1 MWHCVSDMETVLPRP
16 KQLQTIVLLLISPM
30 FMAFLS
36 KACFFFSFDSLNFC
50 RLFSRV
56 KKVREK
62 TTKGT
67 SSRMRDPSDIS

>member
-1 MWHCVSDMETVLPRP
+1 MWHCVSEMETVLPRP
-16 KQLQTIVLLLISPM
+16 KQLQTMVLLLISPM

-36 KACFFFSFDSLNFC
+36 KVCFFSFDILNCC

-62 TTKGT
+62 TTKGA
-67 SSRMRDPSDIS
+67 SSRMHDPYDIS